1 MQILLAISWQLNWCF
16 LGRSMKYTYG
26 DYPTEKEILFTQ
38 PSLEKI
44 NPHWEQIQK
53 ERKGKAE
60 LVTLRS
66 KGDKEFSFVITAYL
80 IHLIGEISEQRGFLE
95 ALSLPAPLQKKLQE
109 KARNYEAYYS
119 SHIEGARS
127 SLEEALRFMKKKQK
141 YSSDE
146 SLQMIQNN
154 RQALDHTMKQ
164 IGKPVTH
171 ELICKL
177 QFILTE
183 NTHREHP
190 ITRGQY
196 RHGPVYIVN
205 GLGQVIY
212 EGPAFEKVPK
222 MMEEFIQWIHHND
235 SMNPLIKAG
244 ITHLYFV
251 HVHPFDDG
259 NGRTARALSNLVLAN
274 QGFQFINLL
283 SLSSYFDHQR
293 PAYYKAIQDVRAH
306 NDDLTYFLIFFMEAL
321 LSKLKDLRKE
331 IEFESKLKDLK
342 KMISPEIYR
351 QLQRRQIKALRFM
364 LRNNEMMTTK
374 KYCKL
379 NQCSDET
386 ARKDFLCLIRLKL
399 IQESGQGRAR
409 TYQLPDLC

>member
-1 MQILLAISWQLNWCF
+1 
-16 LGRSMKYTYG
+16 MKYIYG

-44 NPHWEQIQK
+44 NPYWEQIQK

-60 LVTLRS
+60 LITLKS
-66 KGDKEFSFVITAYL
+66 KGAKEFSFVITSHL
-80 IHLIGEISEQRGFLE
+80 IQLIGEISAQRGFLE
-95 ALSLPAPLQKKLQE
+95 ALSLPAPFRKKFQE
-109 KARNYEAYYS
+109 KALNYEAYYS

-154 RQALDHTMKQ
+154 RHALDYAIKQ
-164 IGKPVTH
+164 MDKTITH

-183 NTHREHP
+183 NTHRERP
-190 ITRGQY
+190 ITRGEY

-222 MMEEFIQWIHHND
+222 MMEEFIQWINHND

-259 NGRTARALSNLVLAN
+259 NGRTARAFSNLVLAN

-331 IEFESKLKDLK
+331 IEFESKLKNLK
-342 KMISPEIYR
+342 NLIVPEIY
-351 QLQRRQIKALRFM
+351 QKLQRRHVKALRYM
-364 LRNNEMMTTK
+364 LKNNETITTQ

-386 ARKDFLCLIRLKL
+386 ARKDFLDLMKFKLIRS
-399 IQESGQGRAR
+399 SGQGRSRA
-409 TYQLPDLC
+409 YQLIIPNPPEK